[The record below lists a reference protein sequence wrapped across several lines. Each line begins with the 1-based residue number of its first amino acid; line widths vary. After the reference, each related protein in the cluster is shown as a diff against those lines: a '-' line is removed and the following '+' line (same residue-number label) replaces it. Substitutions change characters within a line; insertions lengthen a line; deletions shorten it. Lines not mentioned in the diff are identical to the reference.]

1 MKSKEQEGN
10 QLFPIFLRMDKLH
23 LLVVGAGAV
32 GWEKIGVMFKHCQN
46 TLKIRVVAPQINEE
60 IKALALQNIAQ
71 FEIIEREFQESD
83 LVGMNLAIAAT
94 NIKDLNKEVHRMAKK
109 HNVLV
114 NVADTP
120 GLCDFYLSSVV
131 KKGDLKIGIS
141 SNGKSPTLTK
151 RLKEMLNDALP
162 EEIDDLLQNMEEIRT
177 LLKGDFEDKVNK
189 LNAITHKMKLNN
201 TKNT

>member
-1 MKSKEQEGN
+1 MKNINGGN
-10 QLFPIFLRMDKLH
+10 QLFPVFLRMDKLN
-23 LLVVGAGAV
+23 LLVVGAGIV

-46 TLKIRVVAPQINEE
+46 TLKIRVVAPEINEHIIE
-60 IKALALQNIAQ
+60 LSNQNTNQ
-71 FEIIEREFQESD
+71 FEIIRSD
-83 LVGMNLAIAAT
+83 FNETHLEGMDIVIAAT
-94 NIKDLNKEVHRMAKK
+94 NIKELNKEVHRLAKL
-109 HNVLV
+109 HNKLV
-114 NVADTP
+114 NIADTP
-120 GLCDFYLSSVV
+120 DLCDFYLSSVV

-162 EEIDDLLQNMEEIRT
+162 EEIDDLLQNMEEIRI

-201 TKNT
+201 SKNI